1 MINRFIANGRITKQP
16 ELRYTNNHVAVIGFT
31 LAVTRNFKNN
41 EENYDSDFINCV
53 AFRNTAELI
62 NNYVKKG
69 DLIGIEGSIQ
79 TRNYKDKDDKT
90 IYVTEVIV
98 EKIDFLQQKKEDK
111 KEVETNAPQEMQQK
125 DPFEEF
131 GEEVELDD
139 LELPF

>member
-16 ELRYTNNHVAVIGFT
+16 ELRYTNNNIAVISFT
-31 LAVTRNFKNN
+31 LAVTRNFKNS
-41 EENYDSDFINCV
+41 EGNYDSDFINCV
-53 AFRNTAELI
+53 AFKNTAELI

-69 DLIGIEGSIQ
+69 DLIGVEGSIQ

-98 EKIDFLQQKKEDK
+98 EKIDFLQQKKKDK
-111 KEVETNAPQEMQQK
+111 KEIETNAPQEEQQK
-125 DPFEEF
+125 DPFKEF

>member
-1 MINRFIANGRITKQP
+1 MINRFVANGRITKQP
-16 ELRYTNNHVAVIGFT
+16 ELRYTNNNIAVISFT

-41 EENYDSDFINCV
+41 EGNYDSDFINCV
-53 AFRNTAELI
+53 AFKNTAELI

-69 DLIGIEGSIQ
+69 DLIGVEGSIQ

-98 EKIDFLQQKKEDK
+98 EKIDFLQQKKEEK
-111 KEVETNAPQEMQQK
+111 KEIETNATQEEQQK

-131 GEEVELDD
+131 GEEVELQNF
-139 LELPF
+139 ELPF